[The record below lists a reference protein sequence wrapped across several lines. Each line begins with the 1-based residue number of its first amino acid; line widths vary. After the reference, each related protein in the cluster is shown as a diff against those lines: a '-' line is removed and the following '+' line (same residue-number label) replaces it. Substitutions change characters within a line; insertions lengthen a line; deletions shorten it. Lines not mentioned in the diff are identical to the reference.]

1 MQPDVNSHTCFC
13 RFEDYVGQ
21 LEAATAIAGLS
32 VEKGRTVGIKDRKD
46 IAAVQEVCLH
56 LLALVVQL
64 GAVWSKITIVAVW
77 HGYAWCPSVFCIS
90 RLNLVCCQGQVCLGF
105 DKACRIH
112 KLNACSL
119 EGASAFA
126 EASSVQE
133 REAHLA
139 DLMKAKLQKFVDGD
153 KEGFKQQIQN
163 EADRIAA
170 VPFGVPMLEVI
181 G

>member
-1 MQPDVNSHTCFC
+1 VQPDVNSHTCFC

-64 GAVWSKITIVAVW
+64 GTVWSKITIVAVW

-90 RLNLVCCQGQVCLGF
+90 QCFTWELAEPRLLSRASLSWLRQGLSDSQT
-105 DKACRIH
+105 
-112 KLNACSL
+112 
-119 EGASAFA
+119 
-126 EASSVQE
+126 E
-133 REAHLA
+133 RVLSGRGIC
-139 DLMKAKLQKFVDGD
+139 V
-153 KEGFKQQIQN
+153 
-163 EADRIAA
+163 R
-170 VPFGVPMLEVI
+170 
-181 G
+181 